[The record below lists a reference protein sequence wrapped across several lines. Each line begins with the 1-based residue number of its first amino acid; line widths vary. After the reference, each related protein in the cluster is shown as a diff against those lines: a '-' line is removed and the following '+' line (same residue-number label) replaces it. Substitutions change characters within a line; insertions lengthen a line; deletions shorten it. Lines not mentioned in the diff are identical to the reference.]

1 MSAASGQFRW
11 NGDLSSVPARMPR
24 RRMCFGEPCMRHS
37 RSLTKSENWE
47 LATMLTLIVLALAA
61 LTLFWRVGGLPRLW
75 AVASDAP
82 TASVATPDAAAPP
95 VLSVARLPVPARLA
109 MPAYISSAHVARPQ
123 MADLPIHV
131 RYRHVRPVDEY
142 WYHGRKYVYWKTY
155 RLRVTSYAPDRRC
168 CWPYNGTVTA
178 SGKSVWTNDGHLVA
192 ADTRLIPFSCMVRVP
207 GYDHSRP
214 VPVLDRGGAIHGYRM
229 DVLLPTFWQ
238 AAHWGH
244 KFLSVKVYRPIDI
257 R

>member
-1 MSAASGQFRW
+1 
-11 NGDLSSVPARMPR
+11 
-24 RRMCFGEPCMRHS
+24 MRHS

-61 LTLFWRVGGLPRLW
+61 LTLFWRVGALPRLW

-82 TASVATPDAAAPP
+82 TASAAAQTPGQSL
-95 VLSVARLPVPARLA
+95 VLSVPKPVAPARLA
-109 MPAYISSAHVARPQ
+109 MPAYVPNSAVARPH
-123 MADLPIHV
+123 MADLPIHI
-131 RYRHVRPVDEY
+131 RYHHVRPADGY

-192 ADTRLIPFSCMVRVP
+192 ADTRLIPFNCMVRVP
-207 GYDHSRP
+207 GYDHTRP
-214 VPVLDRGGAIHGYRM
+214 VPVLDRGGAIHGYRL

-238 AAHWGH
+238 AQHWGH
-244 KFLSVKVYRPIDI
+244 KFVAVKVYRPIDI
-257 R
+257 H